1 MSFVQPTLSVIPD
14 LNGANPHARNVD
26 AINLIDQSPVR
37 NPGTRTTGR
46 PSPTGPF
53 SMARALDLRVP
64 RAVMTDKFSRAMV
77 RAEVLK
83 LGLIRGGIRIG
94 SVSVCTLGGR

>member
-1 MSFVQPTLSVIPD
+1 
-14 LNGANPHARNVD
+14 
-26 AINLIDQSPVR
+26 
-37 NPGTRTTGR
+37 
-46 PSPTGPF
+46 
-53 SMARALDLRVP
+53 MARALDLRVP

-94 SVSVCTLGGR
+94 SVSVWTLGGR